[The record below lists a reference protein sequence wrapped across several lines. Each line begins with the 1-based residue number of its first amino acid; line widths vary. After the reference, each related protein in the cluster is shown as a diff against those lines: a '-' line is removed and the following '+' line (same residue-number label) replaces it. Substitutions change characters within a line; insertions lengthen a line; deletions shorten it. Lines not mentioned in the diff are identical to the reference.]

1 MTKAKTAKNDI
12 MAFLGLLRCELLVQ
26 SLAQNNNEDND
37 SGDDEERA
45 VSGGYCAVSCLCSQ
59 LAFPAATSRRSRPA
73 TAPTRRRQLSPEKY
87 RVRKIREH
95 CKLKICEM
103 LVGTN
108 F

>member
-1 MTKAKTAKNDI
+1 MTTKTAKNDI